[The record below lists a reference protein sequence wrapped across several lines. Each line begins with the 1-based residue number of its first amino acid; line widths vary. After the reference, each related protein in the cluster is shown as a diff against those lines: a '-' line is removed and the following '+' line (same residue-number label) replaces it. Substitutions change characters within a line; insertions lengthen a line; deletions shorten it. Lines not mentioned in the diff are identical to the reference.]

1 LRKTAARLRKTR
13 ESSQFWEKKNETAGM
28 TGSTLIRIRTG
39 ELVLLATEGR
49 QLLALGERRQRACV
63 KRANQVSFEK
73 KERNGGYV
81 GTHTSV
87 R

>member
-1 LRKTAARLRKTR
+1 VLSDL
-13 ESSQFWEKKNETAGM
+13 
-28 TGSTLIRIRTG
+28 RTG
-39 ELVLLATEGR
+39 KLILVAPELF

-63 KRANQVSFEK
+63 KRANQVSFDK

-81 GTHTSV
+81 GYDTSI

>member
-1 LRKTAARLRKTR
+1 LKHTPVDSRTA
-13 ESSQFWEKKNETAGM
+13 
-28 TGSTLIRIRTG
+28 
-39 ELVLLATEGR
+39 ELVTFAIEIR

-81 GTHTSV
+81 GYDTSI

>member
-1 LRKTAARLRKTR
+1 
-13 ESSQFWEKKNETAGM
+13 M
-28 TGSTLIRIRTG
+28 RTG
-39 ELVLLATEGR
+39 ELVVEALEVR
-49 QLLALGERRQRACV
+49 QLLALGERRRQRACV

-81 GTHTSV
+81 GTHTSI

>member
-1 LRKTAARLRKTR
+1 MSGTTILSVETR
-13 ESSQFWEKKNETAGM
+13 TPVDS
-28 TGSTLIRIRTG
+28 RTG
-39 ELVLLATEGR
+39 ELVFVAPEPR

-81 GTHTSV
+81 GTHTSTRLSV
-87 R
+87 ETREYTPVN